1 MSSTNAVRITLCRF
15 FQILKLLIMQPY
27 RYPIYALSLMF
38 FAVYVL
44 RDFSATLVK
53 IDRFYIEY
61 LSIPISGGILL
72 IGGLYTM
79 MTPTLKKNGYIVLA
93 LICALGSSVLVH
105 LRLKPFDEG
114 SHQLFSTLVLLLLVF
129 VCITF
134 IRSNDAAK
142 DTKRSVT
149 RLLSLMISLFGI
161 VVLLH
166 VFSGYLMSF
175 VRGNNSD
182 SIFTI
187 GLVMWMGLFV
197 ALYWCNDEHGLLL
210 ALLSSGGLVAIAM
223 LGLFFLADFTYD
235 HHR

>member
-1 MSSTNAVRITLCRF
+1 
-15 FQILKLLIMQPY
+15 
-27 RYPIYALSLMF
+27 
-38 FAVYVL
+38 
-44 RDFSATLVK
+44 
-53 IDRFYIEY
+53 
-61 LSIPISGGILL
+61 
-72 IGGLYTM
+72 M

>member
-1 MSSTNAVRITLCRF
+1 
-15 FQILKLLIMQPY
+15 MQPY
-27 RYPIYALSLMF
+27 RYSIYALSLIF
-38 FAVYVL
+38 FAVYIL
-44 RDFSATLVK
+44 QDFSATLVK

-61 LSIPISGGILL
+61 VSIPISGGILL
-72 IGGLYTM
+72 IGGMSIL
-79 MTPTLKKNGYIVLA
+79 MTPNLKKNIYVLFA
-93 LICALGSSVLVH
+93 STCALGSSLLEH
-105 LRLKPFDEG
+105 LRLTPFDEG
-114 SHQLFSTLVLLLLVF
+114 SHQFFSTLVLLLLVF
-129 VCITF
+129 VCIAF

-149 RLLSLMISLFGI
+149 RLLSFMISLFGI

-187 GLVMWMGLFV
+187 GLVMWIGLFV
-197 ALYWCNDEHGLLL
+197 ALYWCNDGHGLLL
-210 ALLSSGGLVAIAM
+210 ALISSGWLVVIAM